1 MTLGGWILLA
11 VIAVGIGGLVYLLNN
26 DKSGAMP
33 CCHCGQCI
41 ATGHCVMRA
50 RQAEKRAKTAKKA
63 ENPGEPS

>member
-11 VIAVGIGGLVYLLNN
+11 VIAAGIGGLVYLLNN

-33 CCHCGQCI
+33 CCHCGRCI

-50 RQAEKRAKTAKKA
+50 RQAEKRARAAKKD
-63 ENPGEPS
+63 EKPREPS